1 MKKLIVPFFIAF
13 LFTSC
18 IFPFEDKKKTI
29 EDVYCRTIERN
40 YSTYNLFVQYYLKDG
55 TITRKKIYKS
65 TENRIDH
72 IYSDDYINRSEM
84 NENNYMNSPD
94 SDPRIGGVT
103 NPNEQIKKILFIDID
118 TNKILK
124 RLDYNKDWYFLGFAD
139 YNWDMRAKWEYWILD
154 ITNEW
159 LLDQYREQ

>member
-1 MKKLIVPFFIAF
+1 MKKLIILFFIAF

-18 IFPFEDKKKTI
+18 IFFEDEKKTI
-29 EDVYCRTIERN
+29 EDVYCITIERN

-65 TENRIDH
+65 TENRTDSFM
-72 IYSDDYINRSEM
+72 SDDYINQIEM
-84 NENNYMNSPD
+84 YENNYVSSPN
-94 SDPRIGGVT
+94 SDPQLSRVI
-103 NPNEQIKKILFIDID
+103 NPNDQIQKILFIDID

-124 RLDYNKDWYFLGFAD
+124 RLEYTDDWYFLGFAD
-139 YNWDMRAKWEYWILD
+139 YNWDMRVKWEYWILD

-159 LLDQYREQ
+159 LLDSGSVAP

>member
-1 MKKLIVPFFIAF
+1 MKKLIIPFFIVLF
-13 LFTSC
+13 FTSC
-18 IFPFEDKKKTI
+18 PPDEIKTI
-29 EDVYCRTIERN
+29 ENVYCRTIERN

-72 IYSDDYINRSEM
+72 ILSDDYINRDEM
-84 NENNYMNSPD
+84 YENNYYMSSPD
-94 SDPRIGGVT
+94 YDPQIDGLT
-103 NPNEQIKKILFIDID
+103 NPNKQIKKILFIDID

-124 RLDYNKDWYFLGFAD
+124 HLEYNKNWYFLGFAD
-139 YNWDMRAKWEYWILD
+139 YNWDMRTKWEYWILD

-159 LLDQYREQ
+159 LLD